1 MTSWIS
7 YEAPLLVQPTYCL
20 HFTGK
25 LRFDLELDFNY
36 LFFFARKLS
45 MCLDIKHSHLQ

>member
-1 MTSWIS
+1 MIMCWIS

-36 LFFFARKLS
+36 LFFFCS
-45 MCLDIKHSHLQ
+45 QIKYVFRHKT